1 MRLLGIHSVM
11 RPTDRV
17 FGWVKPLVSFH
28 GQSDLVRMVPNL
40 GGTNWLDSVVWQ
52 VSLQKPL
59 LCKAAGCAPLLEK
72 AFGKA
77 PL

>member
-1 MRLLGIHSVM
+1 MG
-11 RPTDRV
+11 PTDRV

-28 GQSDLVRMVPNL
+28 GQADQVGLVPNL
-40 GGTNWLDSVVWQ
+40 SGTDWLGSVIWQ
-52 VSLQKPL
+52 VSLQEPL
-59 LCKAAGCAPLLEK
+59 LYKAAGCAPLLEK